1 MRIYSAQETATALP
15 YPALIEQIS
24 TLFASGLTAPLRHH
38 HTLPNPQGQANT
50 LLLMPA
56 WQGIQGY
63 GGVKIVNVTPDNAE
77 RGLPA
82 VAASY
87 LLFSETTGEHLALLD
102 GSVLTARRTAAASA
116 VGARYLANPQAKT
129 LLIIGAGRVACEL
142 PEALASLFP
151 LKKIIIWNRSPAR
164 AHDLLNSLQALQRWE
179 IELVSDLSNAV
190 AESDIIS
197 CATLA
202 QEPVLLGKWLQAGQ
216 HVDLIGSFTP
226 QMREVDDTA
235 LQRAHVYIDTEA
247 ALKESGDLL
256 IPLQQGILKTS
267 DIRGSLYELCKLHQT
282 QHDPNTITLFKG
294 VGHAVEDLAAAIVA
308 YQA

>member
-1 MRIYSAQETATALP
+1 MRIYSAQETANALP

-56 WQGIQGY
+56 WQGVQGY
-63 GGVKIVNVTPDNAE
+63 GGVKIVNVTPDNAQ

-87 LLFSETTGEHLALLD
+87 LLFSETTGEHVALLD

-116 VGARYLANPQAKT
+116 LGARYLANPQAKT
-129 LLIIGAGRVACEL
+129 LLIIGAGRVAREL
-142 PEALASLFP
+142 PEAFASLFP
-151 LKKIIIWNRSPAR
+151 LQKVLIWNRSPAR
-164 AHDLLNSLQALQRWE
+164 AHELLNSLQTLQRWE
-179 IELVSDLSNAV
+179 LALVSDLASAV
-190 AESDIIS
+190 AQSDLIS

-202 QEPVLLGKWLQAGQ
+202 QAPVLMGEWLQAGQ
-216 HVDLIGSFTP
+216 HLDLIGSFTP

-235 LQRAHVYIDTEA
+235 LQRARVYIDTEA
-247 ALKESGDLL
+247 ALKESGDLV
-256 IPLQQGILKTS
+256 IPLQQGVLKAS
-267 DIRGSLYELCKLHQT
+267 DIQGSLYELCKLSQT
-282 QHDPNTITLFKG
+282 QYDPKAITLFKG

-308 YQA
+308 YET